1 MATSRVNVKIPT
13 QRLIDAL
20 TESKTKH
27 EKIITEHEAQMEKVK
42 ASTKAREDAAYA
54 YANDPKNADKISRE
68 ISNWGGKLTVRLEVK
83 VPESALPSVVE
94 FPRSLGHEANEARDA
109 INAIDNSIRILNL
122 TDDEHVSTS
131 TYNSVARYL

>member
-20 TESKTKH
+20 TESKAKH
-27 EKIITEHEAQMEKVK
+27 QKTITDHEAQMEKVK

-54 YANDPKNADKISRE
+54 YANDPKNAEKISRE

-83 VPESALPSVVE
+83 VPESALPKAAE
-94 FPRSLGHEANEARDA
+94 FDRNSGAAYHEATEAVR
-109 INAIDNSIRILNL
+109 AIDNSIRILGL
-122 TDDEHVSTS
+122 TDDAHVSTS